1 MAIGR
6 GERLGHLL
14 CGVGGC
20 SPPSALLELHL
31 QPLPQPRGKHAW
43 LFSTAP
49 HIMPRGWGA
58 SANGG
63 PLNPAPG
70 CPSHPFSLA
79 AANSATARGNI
90 STTACAPFARQP
102 ARPRF
107 ACALFLP
114 RSLRNCRPLGGWG
127 APRTPAP
134 LARAACSRF
143 APCAALAPPSPG
155 ASRPRFQLA
164 FIASQSGAVS
174 PPYPSHL
181 PLSGWLSPASV
192 RESLFF

>member
-1 MAIGR
+1 MSGATRPRPLCLRENPHEQPAIVRRWPFCPLFQSAKASTLTIAGSSF
-6 GERLGHLL
+6 GESGVCRLRPQHCL
-14 CGVGGC
+14 CGVGGY

-90 STTACAPFARQP
+90 STTACAPLVRHP
-102 ARPRF
+102 AHLRF
-107 ACALFLP
+107 ACALFIP
-114 RSLRNCRPLGGWG
+114 HSFR
-127 APRTPAP
+127 
-134 LARAACSRF
+134 
-143 APCAALAPPSPG
+143 
-155 ASRPRFQLA
+155 
-164 FIASQSGAVS
+164 
-174 PPYPSHL
+174 
-181 PLSGWLSPASV
+181 
-192 RESLFF
+192 